1 MTQNINFN
9 KHKNLLIL
17 GKAATNNYRK
27 TIVYADNYNK
37 VYNAYGDSDLTEAYK
52 IAKNLGAP
60 YVFLCNCRQEYDYLD
75 LADTLRDSDFAYIV
89 PISIYISDEFDEPKT
104 ERKISYIEYLLEKM
118 GKYNESVFIVTDK
131 KADLYETMD
140 NFIEESNN
148 IADTFKKKIKYPAN
162 SEDVIY
168 IANNLIDYKMANLP
182 LAVSLC
188 TTEPYEYPTLDFGDT
203 IFLLDQ
209 YENIGNWAYFQSH
222 KVRSTTV
229 ENLLNF
235 KNICPE
241 KIVFI
246 SRIIKIIK
254 RELDFSDFVG
264 KQYSEY
270 RRLNIYNKLKE
281 YLNSI
286 TNTLIYKY
294 NIIHTKAYKANTEKL
309 SVIVE
314 NIFEVWPVNCTEKV
328 TISQNIEV
336 C

>member
-1 MTQNINFN
+1 MAQSVNFN

-37 VYNAYGDSDLTEAYK
+37 VLNTYGESDLTEAYK
-52 IAKNLGAP
+52 IAKDFGAP

-89 PISIYISDEFDEPKT
+89 PVSIYISDEFDEPKT
-104 ERKISYIEYLLEKM
+104 ERRISYIEYLLEKM
-118 GKYNESVFIVTDK
+118 GSYNESVFIVTDK

-140 NFIEESNN
+140 DFIEESNK
-148 IADTFKKKIKYPAN
+148 IANNFKRSIKYPAN
-162 SEDVIY
+162 AENVVY
-168 IANNLIDYKMANLP
+168 VVNNLTDYKMANL
-182 LAVSLC
+182 LAGVSLC
-188 TTEPYEYPTLDFGDT
+188 VSEPYEYPQMD
-203 IFLLDQ
+203 LLDQ
-209 YENIGNWAYFQSH
+209 YEDIGNWAYFQNH
-222 KVRSTTV
+222 KVRDTTL

-254 RELDFSDFVG
+254 RELDFSEFVG

-270 RRLNIYNKLKE
+270 RRLNIQTKLQE
-281 YLNSI
+281 YLESI

-294 NIIHTKAYKANTEKL
+294 NIIHTKAYRPSKEKL
-309 SVIVE
+309 SVYIE
-314 NIFEVWPVNCTEKV
+314 NVFEVWPVNCTEKV

-336 C
+336 T

>member
-1 MTQNINFN
+1 MAQSVNFN

-27 TIVYADNYNK
+27 TIVYADNYNR

-89 PISIYISDEFDEPKT
+89 PVSIYISDEFDEPKT

-131 KADLYETMD
+131 KADLYENMD
-140 NFIEESNN
+140 DFIEESNKISNN
-148 IADTFKKKIKYPAN
+148 IKNKLKYPAN
-162 SEDVIY
+162 PEDLIFVV
-168 IANNLIDYKMANLP
+168 NNLNDYKMANLP

-188 TTEPYEYPTLDFGDT
+188 TTEPYEYPQAEFGSA

-209 YENIGNWAYFQSH
+209 YENIGNWAYFQNH
-222 KVRSTTV
+222 KVRATTV

-246 SRIIKIIK
+246 SRIIKVIK
-254 RELDFSDFVG
+254 RELDFSDYVG

-270 RRLNIYNKLKE
+270 RRLNIQNKLQE
-281 YLNSI
+281 YLDSI
-286 TNTLIYKY
+286 MNTLIYKY
-294 NIIHTKAYKANTEKL
+294 NIVHVKAYKANTEKL
-309 SVIVE
+309 SVIIE
-314 NIFEVWPVNCTEKV
+314 NVFEIWPVNSTEKV
-328 TISQNIEV
+328 TISIDVEV
-336 C
+336 T

>member
-1 MTQNINFN
+1 MAQNVNFD
-9 KHKNLLIL
+9 KHKNMLIL

-37 VYNAYGDSDLTEAYK
+37 VYNAYGDSELTEAYK

-75 LADTLRDSDFAYIV
+75 LADTLKDSDFAYIV
-89 PISIYISDEFDEPKT
+89 PISIYISDKFDEPKT
-104 ERKISYIEYLLEKM
+104 ERRMSYIEYLLERM
-118 GKYNESVFIVTDK
+118 GEYSESVFIVTDK

-140 NFIEESNN
+140 DFISESND
-148 IADTFKKKIKYPAN
+148 IASDIKRNIKYPAN
-162 SEDVIY
+162 AENIVY
-168 IANNLIDYKMANLP
+168 VVNNLIDYDMANLP

-188 TTEPYEYPTLDFGDT
+188 TTEAYEYPTLNFGDA

-209 YENIGNWAYFQSH
+209 YENIGNWAYFQNH

-246 SRIIKIIK
+246 SRIIKRIK

-264 KQYSEY
+264 KKYSEY
-270 RRLNIYNKLKE
+270 KRLNIQTKLQE

-286 TNTLIYKY
+286 MNTFIYRY
-294 NIIHTKAYKANTEKL
+294 NIIHTKAFKSDTEKL
-309 SVIVE
+309 SIIIE
-314 NIFEVWPVNCTEKV
+314 NVFEVWPVNCTEKV
-328 TISQNIEV
+328 TISQDIEV
-336 C
+336 T

>member
-1 MTQNINFN
+1 MAQSINFN

-52 IAKNLGAP
+52 IAKDLGAP
-60 YVFLCNCRQEYDYLD
+60 YVFLCNCRYEYDYLE

-104 ERKISYIEYLLEKM
+104 ERKISYVEYLLEKM
-118 GKYNESVFIVTDK
+118 GNYNESVFIVTDK
-131 KADLYETMD
+131 KAELYDTID
-140 NFIEESNN
+140 NFIKASNDVANN
-148 IADTFKKKIKYPAN
+148 IKKKLKYPAN
-162 SEDVIY
+162 PEDLVFVV
-168 IANNLIDYKMANLP
+168 NNLSNYKMANLP

-188 TTEPYEYPTLDFGDT
+188 VTEPYEYPQVDFGNA

-209 YENIGNWAYFQSH
+209 YEDIGNWAYFQNH
-222 KVRSTTV
+222 NVRPTTV

-254 RELDFSDFVG
+254 RELDFSDYVG

-270 RRLNIYNKLKE
+270 RRLNIQTKLQE
-281 YLNSI
+281 YLDSI
-286 TNTLIYKY
+286 MNTLIYKY
-294 NIIHTKAYKANTEKL
+294 NIIHVKAYKANTEKL

-314 NIFEVWPVNCTEKV
+314 NVFEIWPINSTEKV
-328 TISQNIEV
+328 TISQNVEV

>member
-1 MTQNINFN
+1 MTQNVNFN

-37 VYNAYGDSDLTEAYK
+37 VYNAYGDSELTEAYK
-52 IAKNLGAP
+52 IAKDFGAP

-118 GKYNESVFIVTDK
+118 GKYNESVFVVTDK

-140 NFIEESNN
+140 DFIEESNS
-148 IADTFKKKIKYPAN
+148 IAETFKKKIRYPAN
-162 SEDVIY
+162 PEDVIY
-168 IANNLIDYKMANLP
+168 VANNLVDYKMANLP
-182 LAVSLC
+182 LAISLC
-188 TTEPYEYPTLDFGDT
+188 TTEPYEYPTLDFGDA

-209 YENIGNWAYFQSH
+209 YENIGNWAYFQGH

-270 RRLNIYNKLKE
+270 RRLNIHNKLKE
-281 YLNSI
+281 YLDSI
-286 TNTLIYKY
+286 MNTLIYKY

-314 NIFEVWPVNCTEKV
+314 NVFEVWPVNCTEKV
-328 TISQNIEV
+328 TISQNVEV